1 MIFRLVLFLILLI
14 SNKRK
19 KAYLR
24 LFSVERLRFTSDRI
38 DSGVLAGLNSDGK
51 ERLRIGQAQVQNPG
65 SILHERAQNRQ
76 HATGAREHTGLSAR
90 SARSVSHTP
99 LAA

>member
-1 MIFRLVLFLILLI
+1 MIFRLVLFLILI

-24 LFSVERLRFTSDRI
+24 LFIVERLRFASDRI
-38 DSGVLAGLNSDGK
+38 NSGVLAGLNSDGK

-99 LAA
+99 IAA